1 MINKKPN
8 TPKKSRILEA
18 VYESAKDLHEIGLID
33 DRKMEAFDILC
44 LKEVP
49 DYSPNKIKLL
59 RKRYH
64 ISQAVLAAVINTSI
78 STVQKW
84 EIGDKHPSGPSLKL
98 LNILDRKGLHV
109 FVG

>member
-1 MINKKPN
+1 MKQ
-8 TPKKSRILEA
+8 KSDILDA
-18 VYESAKDLHEIGLID
+18 VYESAQGLHEIGLLD
-33 DRKMEAFDILC
+33 KEEMNKFDLLC

-49 DYSPNKIKLL
+49 NYTPKQIKRI

-64 ISQAVLAAVINTSI
+64 ISQAVLASIINTSI

-98 LNILDRKGLHV
+98 LSILDTQGPGILISA
-109 FVG
+109 